1 MTFSMPKKI
10 ERSRKEREIGS
21 PVTASELH
29 KHFQRPIKGSK
40 WEVVHG
46 WHALRHSFCSN
57 CAAAG
62 VEQRLINDWVGHQTA
77 AMVRRY
83 RHLFP
88 NKQQQ
93 AIQKTYLAAE

>member
-1 MTFSMPKKI
+1 MTFSMPAKI
-10 ERSRKEREIGS
+10 ERSRKEREIGT
-21 PVTASELH
+21 PVTRDELH
-29 KHFQRPIKGSK
+29 NHFQRPLKGSK
-40 WEVVHG
+40 WEVLHG

-77 AMVRRY
+77 AMVRLY

-88 NKQQQ
+88 NKQRQ
-93 AIQKTYLAAE
+93 AIQNVFGV